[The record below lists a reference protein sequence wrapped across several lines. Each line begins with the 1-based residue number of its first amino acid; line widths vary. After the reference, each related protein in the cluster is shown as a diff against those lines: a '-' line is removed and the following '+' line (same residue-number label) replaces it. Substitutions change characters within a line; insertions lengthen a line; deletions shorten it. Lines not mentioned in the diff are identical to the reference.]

1 MPTDIDPYSATFYV
15 VAFVILG
22 APIVFLVI
30 VALAVVQRRRTGR
43 VGTTLSDL
51 MAGTG
56 GFALGSLLLLDAPLV
71 VQLPIFISLTYLI
84 VTRSRRG
91 RRVQAG
97 WLLAGAALPWTL
109 LWGWYVALALVG
121 VGVDPQSA
129 SARFGVGAI
138 WLAVGLWFAWRG
150 DPAPAAP
157 HPAARPGQPGS
168 RAFGSIAEA
177 IRDAARIGPFPAPEL
192 AMLIAVVATLL
203 LVNLVLPG
211 DLPRLVTFAV
221 PILAAVLV
229 GTEGYVRAWPAT
241 SRRAFEAFSW
251 LGEWELARA
260 RELTGEGVPTS
271 KRAAEAWL
279 ERRPVRREEVP
290 LRTEILLLAGRLDE
304 ARKLVAD
311 APAETPVERFELA
324 SLRDLVD
331 WRAGGDGDLGGM
343 TAAAGEI
350 VPADGDDRL
359 RAEVSIATSLVRRSM
374 AGAVPD
380 GATAVAPLVE
390 VRERLGARADGQIG
404 RALRRRMLPV
414 LLVVLVVFALALEL
428 LTGRGLPGL

>member
-1 MPTDIDPYSATFYV
+1 MPAVPTDIDPYSATFYV

-138 WLAVGLWFAWRG
+138 WLAVGLWFA
-150 DPAPAAP
+150 
-157 HPAARPGQPGS
+157 
-168 RAFGSIAEA
+168 
-177 IRDAARIGPFPAPEL
+177 
-192 AMLIAVVATLL
+192 
-203 LVNLVLPG
+203 
-211 DLPRLVTFAV
+211 
-221 PILAAVLV
+221 
-229 GTEGYVRAWPAT
+229 
-241 SRRAFEAFSW
+241 
-251 LGEWELARA
+251 
-260 RELTGEGVPTS
+260 
-271 KRAAEAWL
+271 
-279 ERRPVRREEVP
+279 
-290 LRTEILLLAGRLDE
+290 
-304 ARKLVAD
+304 
-311 APAETPVERFELA
+311 
-324 SLRDLVD
+324 
-331 WRAGGDGDLGGM
+331 
-343 TAAAGEI
+343 
-350 VPADGDDRL
+350 
-359 RAEVSIATSLVRRSM
+359 
-374 AGAVPD
+374 
-380 GATAVAPLVE
+380 
-390 VRERLGARADGQIG
+390 
-404 RALRRRMLPV
+404 
-414 LLVVLVVFALALEL
+414 
-428 LTGRGLPGL
+428 